1 MDNWEVAAALERM
14 AGLLALKG
22 ENSFKVRAY
31 SQAARQIIR
40 LPEPLADL
48 IAGDRLEE
56 LPGIGPVLS
65 AEIRELTGKGQS
77 AFLARL
83 EEEVAPELLALFSIP
98 GVGRKTAGKLVQELQ
113 LENLEQL
120 ERAARRG
127 ELAVVPGM
135 GPALQ
140 QNVLDYFQNRDGEG
154 EGFHRGIVVPLA
166 GQLHSFLERLPAVR
180 CSLPVGAVRRGTET
194 AAEVIIAAA
203 LREEPP
209 EVLGKSLLELP
220 GISSFQQEG
229 ATYCLETLVGV
240 PVQIALTS
248 AAEYPVHLARLTGS
262 PEHWKQLQ
270 EHAAR
275 LGFTLESNTLSRAGT
290 RIYLPAE
297 ADLYRTLG
305 LQFIPPELREGRGEI
320 AAAAAG
326 KLPRLVELSHICG
339 DLHIHSEWSDGSA
352 TIEQIRAAAGA
363 RGYQYIAITD
373 HSPSLKI
380 AGGLSEERLLRQIE
394 LIERLRRKEGCHIL
408 TGSEVDILADGSLDL
423 PDELLER
430 LDLVIASVH
439 SNFRQS
445 RAEMTARICRAM
457 EHPAVHLIGHPTGRL
472 LGSRGPYRVDVE
484 QLIEKAAQTG
494 TALEINAS
502 PQRLDLSEKYMSLA
516 RRKGVRLAVNTDAHS
531 TATMADMVYGVTAA
545 RRGRLE
551 RSDLLNTLSLAQLQ
565 EALSEKRSGRK

>member
-40 LPEPLADL
+40 MPEPLADV

-65 AEIRELTGKGQS
+65 AKIRELAGSGQS
-77 AFLARL
+77 TFLARL
-83 EEEVAPELLALFSIP
+83 EEEISPELLTLFSIP
-98 GVGRKTAGKLVQELQ
+98 GIGRKTAGKLVQQLQ

-120 ERAARRG
+120 EQAAQRG
-127 ELAVVPGM
+127 EVAAISGM

-140 QNVLDYFQNRDGEG
+140 QNVLEFFQKSDGEMQ
-154 EGFHRGIVVPLA
+154 GFHRGIVLPLA
-166 GQLHSFLERLPAVR
+166 EQLHRHLERLPALLHSR
-180 CSLPVGAVRRGTET
+180 IAGAVRRGTET
-194 AAEVIIAAA
+194 AAAVIVAAA
-203 LREEPP
+203 LRGQPP
-209 EVLGKSLLELP
+209 EALGKPFLELP
-220 GISSFQQEG
+220 GISSLKQEG
-229 ATYCLETLVGV
+229 DSYYLETLLGV
-240 PVQIALTS
+240 PVRIVLSS

-262 PEHWKQLQ
+262 SEHWEQLQ
-270 EHAAR
+270 ERAAQG
-275 LGFTLESNTLSRAGT
+275 GFSLESNTLFKEGT
-290 RIYLPAE
+290 RLHLSSE

-326 KLPRLVELSHICG
+326 KLPHLVELSHIRG
-339 DLHIHSEWSDGSA
+339 DLHLHSEWSDGST
-352 TIEQIRAAAGA
+352 TIEEIRGAAGA
-363 RGYQYIAITD
+363 RRYQYIAITD

-380 AGGLSEERLLRQIE
+380 AGGLSEERLLRQIV
-394 LIERLRRKEGCHIL
+394 LIEKLRRKKGCHIL
-408 TGSEVDILADGSLDL
+408 TGSEVDILPDGSLDL
-423 PDELLER
+423 PDELLDR

-445 RAEMTARICRAM
+445 RSEMTARICRAM
-457 EHPAVHLIGHPTGRL
+457 EHPAVHMIGHPTGRL
-472 LGSRGPYRVDVE
+472 LGSRGPYRVDLE
-484 QLIEKAAQTG
+484 QLIDKAAETG

-545 RRGRLE
+545 RRGWLE
-551 RSDLLNTLSLAQLQ
+551 PEDLLNTLSLEQLQ
-565 EALSEKRSGRK
+565 EALSEKRRRIR